1 MYKNG
6 GDTEGCHHRFYLII
20 IVREHGCIVRES
32 GLSFE
37 SMDGSLERLDVSFER
52 PDGSL
57 ERLDVSFERLDC
69 RSSVWIVIRAS
80 GWVVREYEI
89 RDCSRLV
96 MFKKLCQIENCSKG
110 QACVK

>member
-1 MYKNG
+1 MILRG
-6 GDTEGCHHRFYLII
+6 II
-20 IVREHGCIVRES
+20 TVSILTVDVREHGCVVRES
-32 GLSFE
+32 GLSFK
-37 SMDGSLERLDVSFER
+37 SMDGSFGRLDGSLER

-57 ERLDVSFERLDC
+57 ERLDVSFKRLDC

-80 GWVVREYEI
+80 GWVVREYGI

-96 MFKKLCQIENCSKG
+96 MFRKVCQIENCSKG